1 MPRHPAIS
9 RLGSALG
16 VGVGVGKLDTPGNTF
31 VPLISTGPAAE
42 RARTWS
48 GCMLASLVGLTV
60 GSFFLGVG
68 VILFLVAVLRAL
80 QEETAVF
87 HGNLSWIPYLIVA
100 VLGVLVIVIAGLR
113 IAAGPARRRLPV
125 KDGK

>member
-1 MPRHPAIS
+1 MKRRGAKTLNGLKDQGRDVVDLVVRYLKQETVGP
-9 RLGSALG
+9 LKALG
-16 VGVGVGKLDTPGNTF
+16 RF
-31 VPLISTGPAAE
+31 VVYG
-42 RARTWS
+42 
-48 GCMLASLVGLTV
+48 TV
-60 GSFFLGVG
+60 GSFVLGVG

-125 KDGK
+125 KEGK